1 MHSLLYYYNVV
12 CEIIYVYH
20 CRNAF
25 IYKKL
30 YSQAHISQQLSDM
43 SNFNKRFSR

>member
-1 MHSLLYYYNVV
+1 MNSLLYYYNVV

-25 IYKKL
+25 VYK
-30 YSQAHISQQLSDM
+30 
-43 SNFNKRFSR
+43 NG

>member
-25 IYKKL
+25 VYK
-30 YSQAHISQQLSDM
+30 
-43 SNFNKRFSR
+43 NG